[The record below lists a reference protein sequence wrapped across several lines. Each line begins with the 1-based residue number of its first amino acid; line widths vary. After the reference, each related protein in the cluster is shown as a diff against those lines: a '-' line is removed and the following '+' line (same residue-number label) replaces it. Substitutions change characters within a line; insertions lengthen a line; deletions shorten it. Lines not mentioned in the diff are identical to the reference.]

1 MKARD
6 IQKKFLDFFSS
17 KQHAILP
24 SASLIPEN
32 DPTVLFTTA
41 GMHPLVP
48 FLLGQPHPQGRRVAS
63 IQKCIRTGDIEEVGD
78 ETHLTFFEMLGN
90 WSLGDYFK
98 KEAIE
103 MSYEFLTSK
112 KYLGLEKEKLAISCF
127 AGDKNALKDTESEK
141 IWLSLRIPKERIAF
155 LPKEDNWWG
164 PAGATGPCGPDTEMF
179 YWIGKQPPPKK
190 FSPQDKQ
197 WVEIWND
204 VFMQYNKTS
213 EGKYI
218 PLKQKNVDTGMGLER
233 TAAILQGKSSVFETD
248 LFQPIIKKTQVLSK
262 NKDAKSERIIADH
275 LRAGTFMLA
284 EKIQPSNNEQ
294 GYVLRRLIRRAS
306 RHARLLEIQSSL
318 SEIAQVVIKEYSP
331 YYPELNKSKKFILE
345 EMEKEESKFRLTLEK
360 GTKLFE
366 RELQILKGKTISGKT
381 AFDLYQS
388 YGFPLEITKE
398 LATEKK
404 LKVNEEEFSQLLKEH
419 QELSKKSA
427 EGRFASGLADHEH
440 QTRKLHTATHLLHQA
455 LRQVLGNHVQQK
467 GSNITQER
475 LRFDFSHPEKLTE
488 QQIKKVEQIVNEQ
501 IKAAL
506 EVTYQ
511 EMPLEQAKSS
521 GALHFFD
528 QKYPDKVR
536 VYSMGKFSREFC
548 TGPHVENTSE
558 LGKFKIQK
566 EEAVAAGIRRIKAVV
581 G

>member
-1 MKARD
+1 MKSRD
-6 IQKKFLDFFSS
+6 IQKKFLEFFNS

-48 FLLGQPHPQGRRVAS
+48 FLLGQPHPQGKRVAS
-63 IQKCIRTGDIEEVGD
+63 IQKCIRTGDIEDVGD

-103 MSYEFLTSK
+103 MSFEFLTSK
-112 KYLGLEKEKLAISCF
+112 KCLGLEKNKIAITCF
-127 AGDKNALKDTESEK
+127 AGDKNAPKDTESEK
-141 IWLSLRIPKERIAF
+141 LWLSIGIPKERIAF

-164 PAGATGPCGPDTEMF
+164 PAGTTGPCGPDTEMF
-179 YWIGKQPPPKK
+179 YWTGNNSPPKK
-190 FSPQDKQ
+190 FNPQDKQ

-218 PLKQKNVDTGMGLER
+218 PLKQQNVDTGMGLER
-233 TAAILQGKSSVFETD
+233 TAAVLQGKNSVYETD

-262 NKDAKSERIIADH
+262 NKDARSERIIADH

>member
-1 MKARD
+1 M
-6 IQKKFLDFFSS
+6 
-17 KQHAILP
+17 
-24 SASLIPEN
+24 
-32 DPTVLFTTA
+32 
-41 GMHPLVP
+41 
-48 FLLGQPHPQGRRVAS
+48 
-63 IQKCIRTGDIEEVGD
+63 
-78 ETHLTFFEMLGN
+78 
-90 WSLGDYFK
+90 
-98 KEAIE
+98 
-103 MSYEFLTSK
+103 
-112 KYLGLEKEKLAISCF
+112 
-127 AGDKNALKDTESEK
+127 
-141 IWLSLRIPKERIAF
+141 
-155 LPKEDNWWG
+155 
-164 PAGATGPCGPDTEMF
+164 
-179 YWIGKQPPPKK
+179 
-190 FSPQDKQ
+190 
-197 WVEIWND
+197 
-204 VFMQYNKTS
+204 
-213 EGKYI
+213 
-218 PLKQKNVDTGMGLER
+218 
-233 TAAILQGKSSVFETD
+233 
-248 LFQPIIKKTQVLSK
+248 
-262 NKDAKSERIIADH
+262 
-275 LRAGTFMLA
+275 
-284 EKIQPSNNEQ
+284 
-294 GYVLRRLIRRAS
+294 
-306 RHARLLEIQSSL
+306 
-318 SEIAQVVIKEYSP
+318 
-331 YYPELNKSKKFILE
+331 
-345 EMEKEESKFRLTLEK
+345 
-360 GTKLFE
+360 KLFE
-366 RELQILKGKTISGKT
+366 RELQIIKGKTISGKT